1 MLTGYCHRLLSPCC
15 TAPLLLLLALQS
27 WGGEL
32 DLNNPYR
39 LMHQL
44 ANRTFEKIDGEPQG
58 THDANYLRG
67 IVRQELMPF
76 VHIRYTGALI
86 LGPLF
91 NTLDAKQQQRYFQAL
106 EVYFEQSYAEV
117 LASYRHHNYQVEPEK
132 PFANRTIVTVRLSIL
147 QTGSTPLRI
156 DFKWRKN
163 SKTQQWQLYDILVEG
178 ISLIATKQQEW
189 TALLR
194 QSGVD
199 SLIEQLHK
207 DAQPSA
213 TPRKANH

>member
-1 MLTGYCHRLLSPCC
+1 MLKSYCHRLLSPCY

-27 WGGEL
+27 WGSEL

-44 ANRTFEKIDGEPQG
+44 ADRTFEKIDCKPQG
-58 THDANYLRG
+58 TQDTNYLRG

-117 LASYRHHNYQVEPEK
+117 LESYRHHDYQIEPEK
-132 PFANRTIVTVRLSIL
+132 PFANRTIVMVRLDIL

-189 TALLR
+189 TTLLR
-194 QSGVD
+194 QSGFD
-199 SLIEQLHK
+199 RFIEQLHK
-207 DAQPSA
+207 GARQRV
-213 TPRKANH
+213 TPRKTNH